1 MPNQLSMHRRLIGE
15 FEPLPALS
23 GSGVMRVMSQASIHW
38 ENNYALS
45 D

>member
-15 FEPLPALS
+15 FEPFPALS
-23 GSGVMRVMSQASIHW
+23 GSGMMRAMSQASIHL
-38 ENNYALS
+38 ENNHALS

>member
-1 MPNQLSMHRRLIGE
+1 MPNQLSMHRQLIGE

-23 GSGVMRVMSQASIHW
+23 GSGMMRAMYQASILL
-38 ENNYALS
+38 ENNHALS